1 LENEKVRLTQMVTSA
16 GCAAKIFP
24 DILSKTL
31 KEITW
36 DTNENVLVGF
46 EGKDDAGVYKISDN
60 TALIQTTDFFTPV
73 VDDPYTFGQ
82 IAAANALSDVYA
94 MGGEPICAL
103 NIVAFP
109 QKEDLNILKEIL
121 RGGADKM
128 KESGAVIIGG
138 HSIDITNIV
147 YGLAV
152 TGKINPN
159 EIKGNDSAK
168 PGDIL
173 ILTKALGTGILNN
186 VIKFAQLEDKIYQQL
201 ISSMTRLN
209 KDAAECM
216 KLCHANGCT
225 DITGFGLAGHSMQ
238 MAVASKAVLKF
249 FINQL
254 PVLPGVEHAIG
265 EKLLTRGDKSNR
277 NYTKDNTISEGEIN
291 IIKEHLLY
299 DPQTSGGL
307 LITVPKEHSNILL
320 LELHKRGDIYAAIV
334 GEVLES
340 TDQYK
345 EGSVIF
351 NYE

>member
-1 LENEKVRLTQMVTSA
+1 MDNEKVRLTQMVTTA

-24 DILSKTL
+24 DILSNTL

-36 DTNENVLVGF
+36 ETNENVLVGF
-46 EGKDDAGVYKISDN
+46 EGKDDAGVYKISED

-103 NIVAFP
+103 NILAFP

-121 RGGADKM
+121 RGGADKV

-168 PGDIL
+168 PGDVL

-186 VIKFAQLEDKIYQQL
+186 VIKFAQLDEKIYQQL
-201 ISSMTRLN
+201 VSSMTRLN

-216 KLCHANGCT
+216 KLCHSNGCT

-238 MAVASKAVLKF
+238 MAIASKAVLRF
-249 FINQL
+249 FVDQL

-277 NYTKDNTISEGEIN
+277 DYTKMNT
-291 IIKEHLLY
+291 
-299 DPQTSGGL
+299 
-307 LITVPKEHSNILL
+307 
-320 LELHKRGDIYAAIV
+320 
-334 GEVLES
+334 
-340 TDQYK
+340 
-345 EGSVIF
+345 
-351 NYE
+351 